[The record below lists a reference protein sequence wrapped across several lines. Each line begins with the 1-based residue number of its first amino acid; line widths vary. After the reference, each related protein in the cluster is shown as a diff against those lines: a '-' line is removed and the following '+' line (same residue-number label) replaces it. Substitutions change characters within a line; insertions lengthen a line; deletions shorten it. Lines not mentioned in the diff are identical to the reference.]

1 VQVYEPLVVLVHS
14 ARPLLMVQKLLLLAV
29 HEAVRDVVLLESLTG
44 LSPRHLIAVRKGGD
58 EDRPPDTRR
67 PAELLSRK

>member
-1 VQVYEPLVVLVHS
+1 
-14 ARPLLMVQKLLLLAV
+14 MVQKLLLLAV
-29 HEAVRDVVLLESLTG
+29 HEAIRDVVLLESLTG

-67 PAELLSRK
+67 PTELLSRK